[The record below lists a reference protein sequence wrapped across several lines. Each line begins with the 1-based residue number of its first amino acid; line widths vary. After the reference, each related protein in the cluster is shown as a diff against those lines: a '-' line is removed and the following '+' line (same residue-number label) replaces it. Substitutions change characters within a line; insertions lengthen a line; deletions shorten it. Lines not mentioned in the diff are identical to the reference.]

1 MVPFLRD
8 KIPGKA
14 YFLQSKAKKSTVQQK
29 NNNKNKQ
36 KNQKNF

>member
-29 NNNKNKQ
+29 NNKNKQ